1 MFNSYTEEFKKNAVA
16 VVKTGYGVAN
26 LAKRLHVPPSS
37 IRNWLD
43 HPKYMDVEPAD
54 EKLLAMIPAEQTE
67 SHGHQHQ
74 RLSDISVHECQ
85 HHQGRR

>member
-1 MFNSYTEEFKKNAVA
+1 MLVTESGIV
-16 VVKTGYGVAN
+16 
-26 LAKRLHVPPSS
+26 
-37 IRNWLD
+37 I
-43 HPKYMDVEPAD
+43 DVEPAD

-67 SHGHQHQ
+67 SHGHKHQ